1 MSREHNP
8 DAYFRVLRQRTE
20 LALTLTRA
28 QMKKMSREE
37 VQHLVQALQTQHIE
51 LEMQNEELRRTK
63 LELEITRD
71 RYAMLF
77 DLTPVGYVTLDEQGH
92 ILEVNITFC
101 HLLGLVRS
109 NLLRKKLEQFVDPAD
124 QGVFRRYLGTLKM
137 KAGRHPSDVL
147 TLRHAGTRYR
157 VRLKGF
163 LEPRESSD
171 VANQFRLAV
180 EDMTVEESA
189 REQHKSLLEAVVDGM
204 RDAMLTIDA
213 AQRIVLFNQAA
224 EQMFRCSA
232 AGVIGQPLDR
242 LIPGWCGEAQ
252 YAGAQ
257 PLGQG
262 AAGPSRTGRG
272 REVQGRRAD
281 GEEFPAEISLSQIE
295 MPERDGSPGH
305 NTFCAVLLRDIT
317 AHRPAQDMIQKDQ
330 PQVMSLLD
338 ASAAFMIVMDV
349 EGRMVLGN
357 RPCERL
363 TDRTL
368 QEIQGQALWNI
379 LRPSLEGDKF
389 KTYVQSCLQSLG
401 LMSHQ
406 RSESP
411 GISGRAGSS
420 AEDQGPERLVE
431 SNPTMAWPDTI
442 ETALLDRTGRLCW
455 VRWHITSI
463 YYHGPDAAP
472 YLIATGTDITARK
485 QTERLLQENDQ
496 QFQAILDHSP
506 VSIWL
511 KDLDGRYMR
520 VNQQFEHNVGLV
532 QKEIQGKTDA
542 GIFPGHHAAYCQEV
556 DQQVMQ
562 AGHVLAIDEL
572 APDGHHSEHVV
583 RFPLMSSQGQPY
595 GLCGMAIDISRRKEA
610 EAVLWETSQRLE
622 SQQREFQALA
632 IRLLTTQ
639 EEERRRIA
647 RDLHD
652 DINQRLAVFNMKL
665 DVVRTE
671 VSAALP
677 ITPLLQELSEDI
689 GNVAD
694 KIRHM
699 AHQYHPSTLEHLG
712 LRVAL
717 RTLCQDFSQWE
728 QVPITWEVPEEE
740 PPHCTPE
747 MALCLYRVAQE
758 SLRNVKRH
766 SQASV
771 VRLVFRAEA
780 QEISLSIE
788 DNGRGFAMH
797 GGLPQGLGFIS
808 MRERVRL
815 VGGTFTVESQPGQ
828 GTTVSVTILINGTQE

>member
-8 DAYFRVLRQRTE
+8 DAYFRVLRERTE
-20 LALTLTRA
+20 LALTITRA

-124 QGVFRRYLGTLKM
+124 QGLFRRYLGTLKM
-137 KAGRHPSDVL
+137 KAGTHPSDVL

-189 REQHKSLLEAVVDGM
+189 REQHKALLEAVVGGM

-213 AQRIVLFNQAA
+213 DQRIVLFNQAA

-232 AGVIGQPLDR
+232 AGAIGQPLDR
-242 LIPGWCGEAQ
+242 LIPGWCEEAHQ
-252 YAGAQ
+252 AGAQ

-262 AAGPSRTGRG
+262 AAGTSRTGWG

-281 GEEFPAEISLSQIE
+281 GVEFPAEITLSQIE
-295 MPERDGSPGH
+295 MHERGGSPGH
-305 NTFCAVLLRDIT
+305 TFCAVLLRHST
-317 AHRPAQDMIQKDQ
+317 ERRHAQAMIQKNQ
-330 PQVMSLLD
+330 QLMMSMLD
-338 ASAAFMIVMDV
+338 ASAAFIIVTDAQ
-349 EGRMVLGN
+349 GRIVLVN
-357 RPCERL
+357 HPCERL
-363 TDRTL
+363 TGGTR
-368 QEIQGQALWNI
+368 QEIQGQPLWGI
-379 LRPSLEGDKF
+379 LWPSLEGEKF
-389 KTYVQSCLQSLG
+389 KTYFQVSIQSPELPPHQRFGQPNVSGQAGASHEDPSSGG
-401 LMSHQ
+401 LM
-406 RSESP
+406 EST
-411 GISGRAGSS
+411 
-420 AEDQGPERLVE
+420 
-431 SNPTMAWPDTI
+431 PTRPWPDTI
-442 ETALLDRTGRLCW
+442 ETALLDQTGRLCW
-455 VRWHITSI
+455 VRWHITST
-463 YYHGPDAAP
+463 YHGPDAVH
-472 YLIATGTDITARK
+472 YLIATGVDITARK

-520 VNQQFEHNVGLV
+520 VNRQFEHNVGLDK
-532 QKEIQGKTDA
+532 KEIQGKTDA

-562 AGHVLAIDEL
+562 AGHVLAFDEL

-583 RFPLMSSQGQPY
+583 RFPLMTSQGRPY

-647 RDLHD
+647 RELHD
-652 DINQRLAVFNMKL
+652 DINQRLAVFHMKL
-665 DVVRTE
+665 DVAQTE
-671 VSAALP
+671 VSAAHP
-677 ITPLLQELSEDI
+677 ITPLLQELTEDI
-689 GNVAD
+689 GDVAD

-699 AHQYHPSTLEHLG
+699 AHEYHPSTLEHLG
-712 LRVAL
+712 LRIAL
-717 RTLCQDFSQWE
+717 RTLCQDFSQWD
-728 QVPITWEVPEEE
+728 QMPIICEVPEEE
-740 PPHCTPE
+740 PSHCTQE

-771 VRLVFRAEA
+771 VRLGFKADV
-780 QEISLSIE
+780 QEVSLSIE

-797 GGLPQGLGFIS
+797 GRLPQGLGFIS

-815 VGGTFTVESQPGQ
+815 VGGTFTVESQAGQ
-828 GTTVSVTILINGTQE
+828 GTTVRVSIPTNGTQE